1 LASRYYRRPK
11 YVRGVYEGGGIVR
24 LKLGLFAAVVASG
37 FVFVGSASAITG
49 NPVPTGD
56 SYNYVVNLAFYDSS
70 GAYLWRCSGTLLS
83 PTVVLTAGHCTS
95 GAASATVWTDE
106 GPIVD
111 GNYPFDPI
119 DSRPPCTGYTG
130 YPCTGSDAT
139 GAPYPY
145 PCYNDYAD
153 FPNTCDVGI
162 VVLDQ
167 PIYRD
172 TYGQL
177 PTANFL
183 DSLAT
188 QRGLQNIT
196 FTLVGYGLQ
205 SVKPVESALRE
216 RFMTTAQLVT
226 LRSNWTNGVS
236 IQLTQDPG
244 RGMGGTCFGDSGGPA
259 FYNST
264 TTITAV
270 TSYGTNG
277 NCAGAGWYFRIDQP
291 AVLEWIESFL

>member
-1 LASRYYRRPK
+1 M
-11 YVRGVYEGGGIVR
+11 R
-24 LKLGLFAAVVASG
+24 LRFGLFVAVVVSSLA
-37 FVFVGSASAITG
+37 FVGSASAITG

-56 SYNYVVNLAFYDSS
+56 NYNYVVNLAFYDAS
-70 GAYLWRCSGTLLS
+70 GAYLWRCTGTLLS
-83 PTVVLTAGHCTS
+83 PTVVLTAGHCTF
-95 GAASATVWTDE
+95 GATSATLWADE
-106 GPIVD
+106 GPIED
-111 GNYPFDPI
+111 GNYPFDPVE
-119 DSRPPCTGYTG
+119 SRPPCTGYTG
-130 YPCTGSDAT
+130 YPCTGYDAT
-139 GAPYPY
+139 GTPYTY
-145 PCYNDYAD
+145 PCYDDYAS

-167 PIYRD
+167 PIERD

-177 PTANFL
+177 PEAGFL

-188 QRGLQNIT
+188 QRGLQDIT

-226 LRSNWTNGVS
+226 TRSNWTNGVS
-236 IQLTQDPG
+236 VQLSQNPG

-259 FYNST
+259 FYDAT
-264 TTITAV
+264 TTVVAI
-270 TSYGTNG
+270 TSYGQNA

-291 AVLEWIESFL
+291 DVLSWIEGFLNA